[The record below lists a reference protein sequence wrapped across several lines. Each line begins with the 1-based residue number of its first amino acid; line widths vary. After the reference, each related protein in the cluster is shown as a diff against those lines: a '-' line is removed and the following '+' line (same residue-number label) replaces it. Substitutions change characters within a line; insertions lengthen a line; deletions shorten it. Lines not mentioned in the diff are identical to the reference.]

1 VRRLLVVDERSAC
14 HDTMLV
20 DLRGAGFDVTTV
32 PDTQEVSAIIVAVD
46 ALTSGL
52 PACAQNEQRRGVP
65 VIVVT
70 ETPDP
75 ETRLR
80 AAIDGA
86 VQCVAANPAAVAHAV
101 DVVCAAGAPT
111 LAEQRRRARVDALEA
126 LARSETAVVHRRV
139 HLTRLEHG
147 PVRTLP
153 TGPASAAARLAL
165 CTPRQRELLDVIARE
180 GSVTRAALELGTNR
194 SSVYAALR
202 RIAHRLQLRDSGDLL
217 RLIGAR

>member
-1 VRRLLVVDERSAC
+1 VRRLLVVDERSAR

-20 DLRGAGFDVTTV
+20 DLRGAGFDVTTA
-32 PDTQEVSAIIVAVD
+32 PDAEPIAAIIVAVD
-46 ALTSGL
+46 ALTSEL
-52 PACAQNEQRRGVP
+52 PACARAEQERGVP
-65 VIVVT
+65 VIVVI

-86 VQCVAANPAAVAHAV
+86 VQCVAAHPAAVAQAV
-101 DVVCAAGAPT
+101 DVACAAGAPT
-111 LAEQRRRARVDALEA
+111 LAEQKRRARIEALEA
-126 LARSETAVVHRRV
+126 LARSETAVIHRRV

-153 TGPASAAARLAL
+153 TGPATAAARLAL
-165 CTPRQRELLDVIARE
+165 CTPRQRELLDIISRE
-180 GSVTRAALELGTNR
+180 GSVTRAALALGTSR

>member
-1 VRRLLVVDERSAC
+1 VRRLLVVDERSAR

-32 PDTQEVSAIIVAVD
+32 PDTEEVSAIIVAVD
-46 ALTSGL
+46 ALTAGL
-52 PACAQNEQRRGVP
+52 PACAYDEQRGVP
-65 VIVVT
+65 IIVVT

-101 DVVCAAGAPT
+101 DVACAAGAPT
-111 LAEQRRRARVDALEA
+111 IAEQRRRARIDALEA
-126 LARSETAVVHRRV
+126 LARSETAEVHRRV

-165 CTPRQRELLDVIARE
+165 CTPRQRELLDLIARE
-180 GSVTRAALELGTNR
+180 GSVTRAALTLGTSR